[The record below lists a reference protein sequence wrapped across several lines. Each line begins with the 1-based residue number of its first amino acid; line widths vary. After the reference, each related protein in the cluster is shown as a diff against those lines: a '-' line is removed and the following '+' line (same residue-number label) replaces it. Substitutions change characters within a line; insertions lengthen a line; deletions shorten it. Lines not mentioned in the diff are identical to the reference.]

1 MKWIIL
7 LIGIFSNA
15 SASVLMKKA
24 LNPQFKLPMVSS
36 PSNLMG
42 NWPLLLG
49 ISLYG
54 LAFILYAAALKF
66 FPLNI
71 AHPILTAGAI
81 ALVAVIS
88 VLVLGE
94 PMSTQMFLG
103 IGLIMIGVILLT
115 SG

>member
-1 MKWIIL
+1 
-7 LIGIFSNA
+7 
-15 SASVLMKKA
+15 
-24 LNPQFKLPMVSS
+24 
-36 PSNLMG
+36 MG